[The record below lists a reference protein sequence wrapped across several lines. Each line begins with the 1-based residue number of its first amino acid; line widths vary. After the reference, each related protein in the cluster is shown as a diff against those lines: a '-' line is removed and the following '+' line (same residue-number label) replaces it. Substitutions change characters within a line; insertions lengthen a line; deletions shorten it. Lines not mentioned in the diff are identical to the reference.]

1 MASAFEAHQRG
12 LFNATPEREASLK
25 DIVMSAEGRPGDPM
39 SLTFP
44 FTHIQGQDDLKLALL
59 LNAVD
64 PTLGGILI
72 RGPGNRKSTSAR
84 ALAELMPNQV
94 FVNLPLGATEELVVA
109 PRPEQSA
116 RRSNRGIQPRLVGQ
130 GPQGILYVDEVNLLP
145 ASLVDILLDV
155 ASSGVNIVERDGIS
169 HRHPAQLSLVGTMN
183 PDEGEV
189 RPQLLDRFALCVDL
203 TGDFSPDERLAII
216 KTRLA
221 FERDAGSICASA
233 DADLNKLRQRLVGAR
248 GQLAQVTYDDALLMH
263 INQVCVSAGVE
274 GVRADLAAL
283 KATLALSAWEGESS
297 ATLTHANRVL
307 PWVLAHRAKSNEQP
321 NSSSNAAV
329 DSDTQSHADNGKGD
343 WGEMA
348 PVAVPVSDER
358 FEVVDRP
365 KP

>member
-1 MASAFEAHQRG
+1 
-12 LFNATPEREASLK
+12 
-25 DIVMSAEGRPGDPM
+25 M

-72 RGPGNRKSTSAR
+72 RGPRGIAKSTSAR

-94 FVNLPLGATEELVVA
+94 FVNLPLGATEELVVGSLDLNKA
-109 PRPEQSA
+109 LADQTVEFSPGLLA
-116 RRSNRGIQPRLVGQ
+116 KAH
-130 GPQGILYVDEVNLLP
+130 QGILYVDEVNLLP

-169 HRHPAQLSLVGTMN
+169 HQHPAQLSLVGTMN

>member
-1 MASAFEAHQRG
+1 
-12 LFNATPEREASLK
+12 
-25 DIVMSAEGRPGDPM
+25 M

-72 RGPGNRKSTSAR
+72 RGPRGIAKSTSAR

-94 FVNLPLGATEELVVA
+94 FVNLPLGATEELVVGSLDLNKA
-109 PRPEQSA
+109 LADQAVEFSPGLLA
-116 RRSNRGIQPRLVGQ
+116 KAH
-130 GPQGILYVDEVNLLP
+130 QGILYVDEVNLLP

-155 ASSGVNIVERDGIS
+155 ASSGVNFVERDGIS
-169 HRHPAQLSLVGTMN
+169 HQHPAQLSLVGTMN

-203 TGDFSPDERLAII
+203 TGNFSPDERLAII

-221 FERDAGSICASA
+221 FERDAGSICAAA
-233 DADLNKLRQRLVGAR
+233 DADLNNLRQRLVGAR

-283 KATLALSAWEGESS
+283 KATLALAAWEGEGS

-329 DSDTQSHADNGKGD
+329 DSDTQSHTDNGKGD

-348 PVAVPVSDER
+348 PVAVPVSEER

>member
-1 MASAFEAHQRG
+1 
-12 LFNATPEREASLK
+12 
-25 DIVMSAEGRPGDPM
+25 M

-44 FTHIQGQDDLKLALL
+44 ITHIQGQDDLKLALL

-72 RGPGNRKSTSAR
+72 RGPRGIAKSTSAR

-94 FVNLPLGATEELVVA
+94 FVNLPLGATEELVVGSLDLNKA
-109 PRPEQSA
+109 LADQTVEFSPGLLA
-116 RRSNRGIQPRLVGQ
+116 KAH
-130 GPQGILYVDEVNLLP
+130 QGILYVDEVNLLP

-169 HRHPAQLSLVGTMN
+169 HQHPAQLSLVGTMN